1 MEDMNE
7 TAGWRLLQG
16 EVAVVVRPLVAVADQ
31 KHPATWCV
39 CVCMYPLARG
49 NQGTPE
55 KSYMEVQNVG
65 KFTRVLVTKNMCS
78 RALHREG
85 GREREREGGEL

>member
-1 MEDMNE
+1 MNE

-39 CVCMYPLARG
+39 CVCVCIPLHEAIKAP
-49 NQGTPE
+49 Q
-55 KSYMEVQNVG
+55 K
-65 KFTRVLVTKNMCS
+65 
-78 RALHREG
+78 RAIWKCKMWENSHVCW
-85 GREREREGGEL
+85 